1 MAPSLI
7 FDGKPRCDL
16 VDCRP
21 PAAPPPQD
29 AIPQQALSID
39 YLAKDYD
46 SFLRGM
52 LDILPTRLPGWQTR
66 TEADLGMA
74 LLELFAFLG
83 DQLSY
88 YQDRV
93 ANEGYLRTAGQYE
106 SVRRLL
112 ALIDHQLFPG
122 LAAKALV
129 KVNTTATRAIS
140 KGFPVSTKSTATRA
154 AVLFEV
160 IEERVIY
167 PQLNDVLLHS
177 SVAAGSTQ
185 AELEGEF
192 DLFLT
197 PGLWIWLQSASDGEW
212 ARLVDPVSVN
222 HITHV
227 TTINFSAPL
236 KGQYDKL
243 STHINGN
250 GLMTSHG
257 ESHEQDST
265 GTGQPNQ
272 QIAFDFGPLTYVADA
287 SGTPQTTLQITVSG
301 KVWQLVEDFISSGP
315 TDFHYTKTQDN
326 QGFLTIHFG
335 DGLNGRRPESG
346 APIVARYRSGIGN
359 AGMVSPGALTEFNK
373 LDVVNDKIAN
383 PLASFGGAEPE
394 DLAEARLTGPRTLN
408 QQNRAVTPQDHAD
421 ALLRGVPWGA
431 SIVQP
436 LHAKA
441 QFVWTG
447 SWNTVVVSVDFAD
460 RHSLADVP
468 RRRHALEAALE
479 QKRLT
484 GYDVQV
490 EDARY
495 APINISLVVHVK
507 PEYFVRQV
515 RAEVQQAT
523 GPQGFFSPAR
533 FDFGQPVR
541 LSDLYST
548 VLAVQ
553 GVLYI
558 TVARFKRLGDRYPDE
573 KVTGVIDVGTLE
585 IARCDNDPAH
595 PENGVLFLHMCGGKE
610 G

>member
-7 FDGKPRCDL
+7 FDGKPQCDL

-29 AIPQQALSID
+29 AIPQQPLSID

-52 LDILPTRLPGWQTR
+52 LDMLPTRLPGWRTR

-129 KVNTTATRAIS
+129 KVTTSATRAIS
-140 KGFPVSTKSTATRA
+140 PGFSVSTKSTATQT
-154 AVLFEV
+154 AVVFEV

-177 SVAAGSTQ
+177 SVATGSTQ

-197 PGLWIWLQSASDGEW
+197 PGLWIWLQSASSGEW
-212 ARLVDPVSVN
+212 AQLVDPVSVN

-257 ESHEQDST
+257 ESHEQSST

-287 SGTPQTTLQITVSG
+287 GGTPQTTLQITVSG
-301 KVWQLVEDFISSGP
+301 KVWQLVEDFIGSGA

-335 DGLNGRRPESG
+335 DGLNGRRPGSRCTHHRALSQRHRLRGHGG
-346 APIVARYRSGIGN
+346 AGRA
-359 AGMVSPGALTEFNK
+359 TEFNK
-373 LDVVNDKIAN
+373 LDVVNDKISN
-383 PLASFGGAEPE
+383 PQASFGGAEPE
-394 DLAEARLTGPRTLN
+394 DLEEARLTGPRTLN
-408 QQNRAVTPQDHAD
+408 QQNRAVTPQDYAD

-431 SIVQP
+431 GIVQP

-460 RHSLADVP
+460 RRSLTDVP
-468 RRRHALEAALE
+468 TRRQALEAALE

-515 RAEVQQAT
+515 RAAVQQAT
-523 GPQGFFSPAR
+523 GPQGFFAPSR

-548 VLAVQ
+548 VLGVQ

-558 TVARFKRLGDRYPDE
+558 TVVRFKRLGDRYPDE
-573 KVTGVIDVGTLE
+573 KADGVIDVGTLE

>member
-1 MAPSLI
+1 
-7 FDGKPRCDL
+7 
-16 VDCRP
+16 V
-21 PAAPPPQD
+21 
-29 AIPQQALSID
+29 
-39 YLAKDYD
+39 
-46 SFLRGM
+46 
-52 LDILPTRLPGWQTR
+52 
-66 TEADLGMA
+66 
-74 LLELFAFLG
+74 
-83 DQLSY
+83 
-88 YQDRV
+88 V
-93 ANEGYLRTAGQYE
+93 
-106 SVRRLL
+106 
-112 ALIDHQLFPG
+112 
-122 LAAKALV
+122 
-129 KVNTTATRAIS
+129 
-140 KGFPVSTKSTATRA
+140 
-154 AVLFEV
+154 FEV

-177 SVAAGSTQ
+177 SVAAGSAQ

-197 PGLWIWLQSASDGEW
+197 PGLWVWLQSASDGEW
-212 ARLVDPVSVN
+212 AQLVDPVSVN
-222 HITHV
+222 AITHV

-257 ESHEQDST
+257 ESHEQSST

-287 SGTPQTTLQITVSG
+287 RGTPQTTLQVTVSG

-359 AGMVSPGALTEFNK
+359 AGMVAPGTLTEFNK

-408 QQNRAVTPQDHAD
+408 QQNRAVTPQDYAD

-431 SIVQP
+431 GIVQP

-447 SWNTVVVSVDFAD
+447 SWNTVVVSVDFAE

-468 RRRHALEAALE
+468 TRRQALETALE

-523 GPQGFFSPAR
+523 GPQGFFAPAR

-548 VLAVQ
+548 VLSVQ

-573 KVTGVIDVGTLE
+573 KATGVIDVGTLE

>member
-7 FDGKPRCDL
+7 FDGKPQCDL

-21 PAAPPPQD
+21 PAAAPPQD

-52 LDILPTRLPGWQTR
+52 LDMLSTRLPGWQTR

-129 KVNTTATRAIS
+129 KVTTAATRAIS
-140 KGFPVSTKSTATRA
+140 LDFSVSTKSTATQT
-154 AVLFEV
+154 AVVFEV

-167 PQLNDVLLHS
+167 PQLNDVLLHAD
-177 SVAAGSTQ
+177 VAAGSTQ
-185 AELEGEF
+185 AVLEGEF

-197 PGLWIWLQSASDGEW
+197 RGLWIWLQSASSGEW
-212 ARLVDPVSVN
+212 AQLVDPVSVN
-222 HITHV
+222 HITHL
-227 TTINFSAPL
+227 TTVNFSAPIG
-236 KGQYDKL
+236 GQYDKA

-257 ESHEQDST
+257 ESQEQSST

-301 KVWQLVEDFISSGP
+301 KVWQLVEDFIGSGP
-315 TDFHYTKTQDN
+315 TEFHYTKTQDN
-326 QGFLTIHFG
+326 QGFLTVHFG
-335 DGLNGRRPESG
+335 DGLNGRRPEAG
-346 APIVARYRSGIGN
+346 APIVARYRSGIGS
-359 AGMVSPGALTEFNK
+359 AGMVAPGALTEFEK
-373 LDVVNDKIAN
+373 IDLVNDKIAN
-383 PLASFGGAEPE
+383 PQASFGGADPE
-394 DLAEARLTGPRTLN
+394 TLAEARLTGPRTLN
-408 QQNRAVTPQDHAD
+408 QQNRAVTAQDYAD

-431 SIVQP
+431 GMVQP

-460 RHSLADVP
+460 RRSLVDVP
-468 RRRHALEAALE
+468 TRRQALEAALE

-507 PEYFVRQV
+507 PEYFVKQV

-523 GPQGFFSPAR
+523 GPGFFAPTR
-533 FDFGQPVR
+533 YDFGQPVR

-548 VLAVQ
+548 VLGVQ

-573 KVTGVIDVGTLE
+573 KANGVIDVGTLE

>member
-7 FDGKPRCDL
+7 FDGKPQCDL

-21 PAAPPPQD
+21 PAAAPPQD
-29 AIPQQALSID
+29 AIPRQALSID

-52 LDILPTRLPGWQTR
+52 LDMLPTRLPGWQTR

-122 LAAKALV
+122 MASKALV
-129 KVNTTATRAIS
+129 KVTTAATRAIS
-140 KGFPVSTKSTATRA
+140 LDFSVSTKSTATQT
-154 AVLFEV
+154 AVVFEV

-167 PQLNDVLLHS
+167 PQLNDVLLHAD
-177 SVAAGSTQ
+177 VAAGSTQ
-185 AELEGEF
+185 AVLEGEF

-197 PGLWIWLQSASDGEW
+197 PGLWIWLQSASSGEW
-212 ARLVDPVSVN
+212 AQLVDPVSVN
-222 HITHV
+222 HITHL
-227 TTINFSAPL
+227 TTVNFSAPL
-236 KGQYDKL
+236 GGQYDKV

-250 GLMTSHG
+250 GLLTSHG
-257 ESHEQDST
+257 ESQEQSST

-301 KVWQLVEDFISSGP
+301 KVWQLVEDFIGSGP
-315 TDFHYTKTQDN
+315 TEFHYTKTQDN
-326 QGFLTIHFG
+326 QGFLTVHFG
-335 DGLNGRRPESG
+335 DGLNGRRPEAG
-346 APIVARYRSGIGN
+346 APIVARYRSGIGS
-359 AGMVSPGALTEFNK
+359 AGMVAPGALTEFEK
-373 LDVVNDKIAN
+373 IDLVNDKIAN
-383 PLASFGGAEPE
+383 PQASFGGADPE
-394 DLAEARLTGPRTLN
+394 TLAEARLTGPRTLN
-408 QQNRAVTPQDHAD
+408 QQNRAVTAQDYAD

-431 SIVQP
+431 GMVQP

-460 RHSLADVP
+460 RRSLVDVP
-468 RRRHALEAALE
+468 TRRQALEAALE

-507 PEYFVRQV
+507 PEYFVKQV

-523 GPQGFFSPAR
+523 GPQGFFAPAR

-548 VLAVQ
+548 VLGVQ

-573 KVTGVIDVGTLE
+573 KADGVIDVGTLE

>member
-7 FDGKPRCDL
+7 FDGKPQCDL

-21 PAAPPPQD
+21 PAAPPTQP
-29 AIPQQALSID
+29 AIPQQAVSID

-52 LDILPTRLPGWQTR
+52 LDMLPTRLPGWRTR

-122 LAAKALV
+122 LAAQALV
-129 KVNTTATRAIS
+129 TVNTTATRAIS
-140 KGFPVSTKSTATRA
+140 PGFSISTKSTATQA
-154 AVLFEV
+154 AVIFEV
-160 IEERVIY
+160 IEGRVIY

-177 SVAAGSTQ
+177 NVAAGAQQ

-197 PGLWIWLQSASDGEW
+197 PGLWIWLQSATDGEW
-212 ARLVDPVSVN
+212 AQLVDPVNVN

-257 ESHEQDST
+257 ESHEQSST
-265 GTGQPNQ
+265 GTGLPNQ
-272 QIAFDFGPLTYVADA
+272 EIAFDFGPLTYVADA
-287 SGTPQTTLQITVSG
+287 GGKPRTTLQITVSG
-301 KVWQLVEDFISSGP
+301 KLWQLVADFIGSGP

-335 DGLNGRRPESG
+335 DGLHGRRPEAG
-346 APIVARYRSGIGN
+346 APIIARYRSGIGS
-359 AGMVSPGALTEFNK
+359 AGLVAPGALTEFNK
-373 LDVVNDKIAN
+373 LDVVNDKAAN
-383 PLASFGGAEPE
+383 PQASFGGAEPE

-408 QQNRAVTPQDHAD
+408 QQNRAVTAQDYAD

-431 SIVQP
+431 GIVQP

-460 RHSLADVP
+460 RRSLADVP
-468 RRRHALEAALE
+468 ARRQALEAALE

-495 APINISLVVHVK
+495 APLNISLVVHVK

-523 GPQGFFSPAR
+523 GPQGFFAPSR
-533 FDFGQPVR
+533 FDFGQLVR

-548 VLAVQ
+548 VLGVQ

-573 KVTGVIDVGTLE
+573 KADGVIDVGALE

>member
-1 MAPSLI
+1 VAPNLV
-7 FDGKPRCDL
+7 FDGKPQCDL

-21 PAAPPPQD
+21 PAAPQPGD
-29 AIPQQALSID
+29 VIPQQALSID

-52 LDILPTRLPGWQTR
+52 LDMLPARLPGWQTR

-88 YQDRV
+88 HQDRV
-93 ANEGYLRTAGQYE
+93 ANEAYLRTAGQYE

-129 KVNTTATRAIS
+129 AVTTTTTRAIS
-140 KGFPVSTKSTATRA
+140 LGFQLSTKGTATQP
-154 AVLFEV
+154 AVIFEV

-167 PQLNDVLLHS
+167 PQLNDILLHAD
-177 SVAAGSTQ
+177 VAAGSTQ
-185 AELEGEF
+185 AVLEGEF

-197 PGLWIWLQSASDGEW
+197 PGAWIWLQSAGNGEW
-212 ARLVDPVSVN
+212 AQLADPVSVN
-222 HITHV
+222 HVTHITTV
-227 TTINFSAPL
+227 NFNAPL
-236 KGQYDKL
+236 SGQYDKA

-257 ESHEQDST
+257 ESHQQSST
-265 GTGQPNQ
+265 GTGQADQ
-272 QIAFDFGPLTYVADA
+272 KVALDFAPLTYVADA
-287 SGTPQTTLQITVSG
+287 SGAPQTTLEVTVSG
-301 KVWQLVEDFISSGP
+301 KRWQQVEDFIGSGP
-315 TDFHYTKTQDN
+315 TDFHYTKAQDN
-326 QGFLTIHFG
+326 QGFLTLHFG
-335 DGLNGRRPESG
+335 DGLNGRRPEVD
-346 APIVARYRSGIGN
+346 APIVVSYRSGIGS
-359 AGMVSPGALTEFNK
+359 AGMVAPGALTEFAK
-373 LDVVNDKIAN
+373 ADVVNDKSGN
-383 PLASFGGAEPE
+383 PQASFGGADPE
-394 DLAEARLTGPRTLN
+394 TLAEARLTGPRTLS
-408 QQNRAVTPQDHAD
+408 QQNRAVTPQDYAD
-421 ALLRGVPWGA
+421 ALLHGVPWGG

-447 SWNTVVVSVDFAD
+447 SWNTVIVSVDFAD
-460 RHSLADVP
+460 RRLLAAVP
-468 RRRHALEAALE
+468 TRRQALVAALD
-479 QKRLT
+479 QKRMA
-484 GYDVQV
+484 GYDIEV

-495 APINISLVVHVK
+495 APINISLVVHVR

-515 RAEVQQAT
+515 RAQVQQVT
-523 GPQGFFSPAR
+523 GPQGFFAPAR

-548 VLAVQ
+548 VLGVQ

-573 KVTGVIDVGTLE
+573 KASGVINVGPLE
-585 IARCDNDPAH
+585 IARCDNDPQH